1 MSTDISVHSSSY
13 QVEDR
18 SWLVGTHGV
27 DITPGI
33 TLDISKF
40 TKSTHFPNGYIPSGT
55 ALGKVT
61 ATGLYGP
68 YSDAAS
74 DGTQTCV
81 GLLFSSV
88 RAIDPVGNNLAKVG
102 GARFIHGAV
111 NAAKLPA
118 NSGIDVNGKADLP
131 LIVWL

>member
-1 MSTDISVHSSSY
+1 MSTDISVRSSTY

-27 DITPGI
+27 DMTPGI

-40 TKSTHFPNGYIPSGT
+40 TKATHFANGYIPSGT
-55 ALGKVT
+55 AIAKIT
-61 ATGLYGP
+61 ASGLYGP
-68 YSDAAS
+68 YDDSKS
-74 DGTQTCV
+74 DGTQV
-81 GLLFSSV
+81 AAGLLFSSV

-102 GARFIHGAV
+102 GARFIHGLV
-111 NAAKLPA
+111 NTAKLPA
-118 NSGIDVNGKADLP
+118 NSGIDANGKADLP